1 MIKYPD
7 YNIEKEE
14 DTTYEEELIAY
25 AEMKLGRKVRI
36 YPRQTMGSKN
46 DGQLEQ

>member
-1 MIKYPD
+1 MIKNPD
-7 YNIEKEE
+7 YNIDKEE
-14 DTTYEEELIAY
+14 DETYEQELLAY
-25 AEMKLGRKVRI
+25 AEMQLGRKVVT